1 MNDKIRKAYSSIKM
15 SDQTKEQGLENLLSE
30 YRQLMQTTKG
40 KDGIV
45 MSKKTKLRK
54 PFVTAAAIAA
64 AVTLTVSA
72 GAAAVSIMHRENVD
86 GYLGEGAAEVL
97 ASQNITAQP
106 SAENEFF
113 RVTAD
118 TTISDGTIA
127 VMVLTIEGINEE
139 GQEYIDASA
148 FGVLSTIDIYKAGQP
163 HTSDIP
169 VPWQSFSYGQS
180 TSDDVAQSGTCS
192 ILVDI
197 EMGGDPEP
205 VDVVIK
211 CDIGEE
217 MVLSNIDLNSNISYT
232 EFVSDDGDAV
242 KVTPITL
249 SATKKIYNCTAT
261 FITNDGERRE
271 TDIRQGGSSSP
282 DDVSYISNIIFGE
295 VINLDDYTALELDG
309 VTYTKQ

>member
-1 MNDKIRKAYSSIKM
+1 MSDRIRKAYGSIKM

-30 YRQLMQTTKG
+30 YRQLMQTTER

-45 MSKKTKLRK
+45 MSKQTKLRK

-97 ASQNITAQP
+97 ESQDITAQP

-127 VMVLTIEGINEE
+127 VMVLTIEGLNEE
-139 GQEYIDASA
+139 GQKCIDASM
-148 FGVLSTIDIYKAGQP
+148 FGPLSSLEIYEVGQP
-163 HTSDIP
+163 HTLDGPIP
-169 VPWQSFSYGQS
+169 VQSYSYTPTIS
-180 TSDDVAQSGTCS
+180 EEIAQPGTCS
-192 ILVDI
+192 VLVDVL
-197 EMGGDPEP
+197 MGKACEP
-205 VDVVIK
+205 MDIVIK
-211 CDIGEE
+211 CVRGEE

-249 SATKKIYNCTAT
+249 SATKKIYNSTAT

-271 TDIRQGGSSSP
+271 ADIRQGGSSSS

-309 VTYTKQ
+309 VIYTKQ